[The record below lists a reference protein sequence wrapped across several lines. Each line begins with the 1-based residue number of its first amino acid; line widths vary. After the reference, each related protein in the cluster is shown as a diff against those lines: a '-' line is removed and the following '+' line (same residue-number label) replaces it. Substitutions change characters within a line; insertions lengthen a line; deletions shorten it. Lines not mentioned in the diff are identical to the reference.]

1 GQKGKFVR
9 PEAHAKVARLLTDYL
24 SKSNEYK
31 YSLQRP
37 RKNHALDPTEDFLV
51 NVKEGHCERFAT
63 ALALMLRSCGIPTRL
78 VVGFRGRVPLG
89 AGHSV
94 LPQSHSHPW
103 VETMMVRHTLQ
114 VPAEH
119 IPFLGGSMAGLGASI
134 DSLGAHASLGSMAR
148 YIDSPRYWLARCPP
162 P

>member
-1 GQKGKFVR
+1 AEGKLLEEDLNTPAERAGQKGKLAR

-24 SKSNEYK
+24 AKSSEFK
-31 YSLQRP
+31 YSLKRP

-78 VVGFRGRVPLG
+78 VVGFRGLDPLG
-89 AGHSV
+89 DGHYV
-94 LPQSHSHPW
+94 LRQSHSHSW

-114 VPAEH
+114 VPADKR
-119 IPFLGGSMAGLGASI
+119 PFLGGSMAG
-134 DSLGAHASLGSMAR
+134 
-148 YIDSPRYWLARCPP
+148 
-162 P
+162 